1 MSDVNREQV
10 RQIVEAIGG
19 QENIDT
25 ATHCVTRLR
34 FVLHDDSK
42 VDKKKLESIDLV
54 KGSFANSGQYQVV
67 IGQGLVDKVYKV
79 LAEETGIQEV
89 SKDEVKSAATKK
101 MNPLQRAIKLLA
113 DIFIPILPAIVTA
126 GLLLGLNN
134 VLTASDLFGADP
146 LIVTYP
152 QWADI
157 AEVINI
163 IASAAFT
170 FLPAL
175 IGWSAVKR
183 FGGNPLM
190 GIVLG
195 LVLVH
200 PALLSA
206 YAYPD
211 ALQEGTVPTWNLFG
225 LTVESIGYQ
234 GQVLPVLVA
243 AYLYA
248 LIEKFLNRR
257 VHDSIKLL
265 VVAPVSILITGFA
278 AFIVIGPLTFAAGTA
293 VTDAVVYMFENFG
306 WLGGLIYGGFYAVL
320 VITGMHHTFLP
331 VDLQLI
337 SDQGGTFLWPI
348 LALSNIAQGSAAF
361 AIFAATFFMKNKDEK
376 LKGLASSSGIS
387 AWLGVTEPAL
397 FGVNLRYKFPF
408 ICALI
413 GSGIAGLLLGAN
425 FVLANSIGV
434 GGVPGIISIQSQFW
448 GLFATGMAIVIV
460 VPFALTL
467 AYALIVKKGKLE
479 DE

>member
-19 QENIDT
+19 KENINS

-34 FVLHDDSK
+34 FVLNDDSK

-54 KGSFANSGQYQVV
+54 KGSFANSGQFQVV

-79 LAEETGIQEV
+79 LAEETGIEEV
-89 SKDEVKSAATKK
+89 SKDDVKNAATKN

-134 VLTASDLFGADP
+134 ILTAENIFGDDP

-152 QWADI
+152 QWADT

-163 IASAAFT
+163 IANTAFT

-183 FGGNPLM
+183 FGANPLM

-195 LVLVH
+195 LVLVN
-200 PALLSA
+200 PGLLSA

-243 AYLYA
+243 AYLYSI
-248 LIEKFLNRR
+248 IEKFLNRR

-265 VVAPVSILITGFA
+265 VVAPVSILVTGFA
-278 AFIVIGPLTFAAGTA
+278 AFIIIGPLTFAAGTA
-293 VTDAVVYMFENFG
+293 ITDAVVWMFENFG

-361 AIFAATFFMKNKDEK
+361 AVFAATFFIKEKDEK
-376 LKGLASSSGIS
+376 LQGLASSSGIS

-413 GSGIAGLLLGAN
+413 GSATAGVLLGAN
-425 FVLANSIGV
+425 FLLANSIGV
-434 GGVPGIISIQSQFW
+434 GGIPGIFSIQREFW
-448 GLFATGMAIVIV
+448 GLFAIGMGIVIV
-460 VPFALTL
+460 IPFALTL
-467 AYALIVKKGKLE
+467 AYALIVKKGKFE
-479 DE
+479 

>member
-1 MSDVNREQV
+1 MSDVNRDQV
-10 RQIVEAIGG
+10 RQIIEAIGG
-19 QENIDT
+19 QENIDS

-89 SKDEVKSAATKK
+89 SKDDVKNAAAKK

-134 VLTASDLFGADP
+134 VLTAEDLFGADP

-152 QWADI
+152 QWADF

-200 PALLSA
+200 PGLLSA
-206 YAYPD
+206 YDYPD
-211 ALQEGTVPTWNLFG
+211 ALEEGTIPTWNLFG
-225 LTVESIGYQ
+225 LEVESIGYQ

-265 VVAPVSILITGFA
+265 VVAPVSLLVTGIA
-278 AFIVIGPLTFAAGTA
+278 AFIAIGPITFSAGTA
-293 VTDAVVYMFENFG
+293 IADAVIWMFNNFG

-337 SDQGGTFLWPI
+337 SEQGGTFLWPI

-361 AIFAATFFMKNKDEK
+361 AIFALTFMMKKKDEK
-376 LKGLASSSGIS
+376 LRGLAGPSGLS

-397 FGVNLRYKFPF
+397 FGVNLRFKFPF

-413 GSGIAGLLLGAN
+413 GSAIAGVILGSN
-425 FVLANSIGV
+425 FVLANAIGV
-434 GGVPGIISIQSQFW
+434 GGVPGIISIQSSYW
-448 GLFATGMAIVIV
+448 GLFGLGMAIVIV
-460 VPFALTL
+460 VPFVLTL
-467 AYALIVKKGKLE
+467 LYALIVKKGTLDE
-479 DE
+479 D

>member
-1 MSDVNREQV
+1 MSDVNREEV

-19 QENIDT
+19 KENIDS

-42 VDKKKLESIDLV
+42 VDKKKLESIDVV

-89 SKDEVKSAATKK
+89 SKDDVKNAAAKK
-101 MNPLQRAIKLLA
+101 MNPLQRTIKLLA

-134 VLTASDLFGADP
+134 VLTVEDLFGEESLVAM
-146 LIVTYP
+146 YP
-152 QWADI
+152 QWADL
-157 AEVINI
+157 ATVISI
-163 IASAAFT
+163 IASAAFN

-200 PALLSA
+200 PGLLSA

-211 ALQEGTVPTWNLFG
+211 AVREGTVPTWNLFG

-234 GQVLPVLVA
+234 GQVLPVLFA

-248 LIEKFLNRR
+248 LIEKFLNRK

-265 VVAPVSILITGFA
+265 VVAPVALLITSLA
-278 AFIVIGPLTFAAGTA
+278 AFIAIGPLTFAAGTA
-293 VTDAVVYMFENFG
+293 IADGVIWIFNNFG
-306 WLGGLIYGGFYAVL
+306 WLGGLVYGATYGVL

-337 SDQGGTFLWPI
+337 SSNINGTFLWPI

-361 AIFAATFFMKNKDEK
+361 AIFALTFFTKKQDEK

-397 FGVNLRYKFPF
+397 FGVNLRYRFPF
-408 ICALI
+408 IFALT

-434 GGVPGIISIQSQFW
+434 GGVPGIISIQKEFW
-448 GLFATGMAIVIV
+448 LIFSIGMAIAIV
-460 VPFALTL
+460 VPFVLTL
-467 AYALIVKKGKLE
+467 LYGLFVKKGKLE
-479 DE
+479 D

>member
-89 SKDEVKSAATKK
+89 SKDDVKNAATKK

-134 VLTASDLFGADP
+134 VLTAPDLFGADP

-183 FGGNPLM
+183 FGANPLM

-200 PALLSA
+200 PNLLSA

-248 LIEKFLNRR
+248 VIEKFLNRR

-293 VTDAVVYMFENFG
+293 VTDAVVWMFENFG

-413 GSGIAGLLLGAN
+413 GSGIAGLILGAN

-448 GLFATGMAIVIV
+448 GLFALGMGIVIV

-467 AYALIVKKGKLE
+467 AYALIIKKGKLE
-479 DE
+479 EE

>member
-1 MSDVNREQV
+1 MSDINREQV

-34 FVLHDDSK
+34 FVLHDESK

-54 KGSFANSGQYQVV
+54 KGSFSNSGQFQVV

-89 SKDEVKSAATKK
+89 SKDDVKNAAAKK
-101 MNPLQRAIKLLA
+101 MNPLQRLVKLLA

-134 VLTASDLFGADP
+134 VLTAENLFGPDP

-157 AEVINI
+157 AEVINV

-206 YAYPD
+206 YDYPS
-211 ALQEGTVPTWNLFG
+211 ALEEGNVPTWNLFG

-243 AYLYA
+243 AYFYA
-248 LIEKFLNRR
+248 LIEKFLDKR
-257 VHDSIKLL
+257 VPDSIKLL

-293 VTDAVVYMFENFG
+293 VTGAVIWMFENLG
-306 WLGGLIYGGFYAVL
+306 WLGGFIYGGFYAVL

-361 AIFAATFFMKNKDEK
+361 AIFAATFLMKRKDEK
-376 LKGLASSSGIS
+376 LRGLASSSGIS

-413 GSGIAGLLLGAN
+413 GSAIAGTLLGAN

-434 GGVPGIISIQSQFW
+434 GGVPGIISIQAEFW
-448 GLFATGMAIVIV
+448 AIFGIGMAIVIV
-460 VPFALTL
+460 VPFVLTL
-467 AYALIVKKGKLE
+467 LYTMLIKKGE
-479 DE
+479 IE